1 MLRSFRSRLVATVIA
16 LVAVTALL
24 VGGLGY
30 LLVQRSLR
38 SQLVDDA
45 VARTR
50 FNVTELATTEVLAA
64 GADREQFDASGLLA
78 RFVLRGTEGVF
89 VDFGDGDPFV
99 SSPRLD
105 DAPDRLDPELVA
117 LVDSGEI
124 GYQFT
129 ELGEEPV
136 LVVGVAR
143 PGVGPDFYFEFSADE
158 VDAALAEL
166 RRVLAGAGLG
176 VAVLGALVAGMIA
189 RTVLRPVRAASQ
201 GAHRMA
207 EGDLEVRIPP
217 RGADELG
224 ALAVAFNDMAASL
237 QQKIAELE
245 DSRARERRF
254 VADVAHELRTP
265 LTALVNEA
273 AILSP
278 HLGTLPSEPRLVGE
292 MLVSDVGRLRHL
304 VEELLEVSRLDTATP
319 TPEPSPVDIE
329 AFLAAV
335 VTDRHPEA
343 TLTVAGNRPVTVDR
357 VGLER
362 VVANLLDNAR
372 THAPGASV
380 SIAADLTGDV
390 LTITV
395 ADDGPGVADAALPLL
410 FDRFFM
416 ADAARRGG
424 TGLGLAIA
432 AQHAARMGAELTA
445 RHAEGGRGIT
455 FELRMSVTG
464 SLPGGDDGETSSP
477 DAGGIS
483 NPDTTGVSP

>member
-143 PGVGPDFYFEFSADE
+143 P
-158 VDAALAEL
+158 
-166 RRVLAGAGLG
+166 
-176 VAVLGALVAGMIA
+176 
-189 RTVLRPVRAASQ
+189 
-201 GAHRMA
+201 
-207 EGDLEVRIPP
+207 
-217 RGADELG
+217 
-224 ALAVAFNDMAASL
+224 
-237 QQKIAELE
+237 
-245 DSRARERRF
+245 
-254 VADVAHELRTP
+254 
-265 LTALVNEA
+265 
-273 AILSP
+273 
-278 HLGTLPSEPRLVGE
+278 
-292 MLVSDVGRLRHL
+292 
-304 VEELLEVSRLDTATP
+304 
-319 TPEPSPVDIE
+319 
-329 AFLAAV
+329 
-335 VTDRHPEA
+335 
-343 TLTVAGNRPVTVDR
+343 
-357 VGLER
+357 
-362 VVANLLDNAR
+362 
-372 THAPGASV
+372 
-380 SIAADLTGDV
+380 
-390 LTITV
+390 
-395 ADDGPGVADAALPLL
+395 
-410 FDRFFM
+410 
-416 ADAARRGG
+416 
-424 TGLGLAIA
+424 
-432 AQHAARMGAELTA
+432 
-445 RHAEGGRGIT
+445 
-455 FELRMSVTG
+455 
-464 SLPGGDDGETSSP
+464 
-477 DAGGIS
+477 
-483 NPDTTGVSP
+483 

>member
-1 MLRSFRSRLVATVIA
+1 
-16 LVAVTALL
+16 
-24 VGGLGY
+24 
-30 LLVQRSLR
+30 
-38 SQLVDDA
+38 
-45 VARTR
+45 
-50 FNVTELATTEVLAA
+50 
-64 GADREQFDASGLLA
+64 
-78 RFVLRGTEGVF
+78 
-89 VDFGDGDPFV
+89 
-99 SSPRLD
+99 
-105 DAPDRLDPELVA
+105 
-117 LVDSGEI
+117 
-124 GYQFT
+124 
-129 ELGEEPV
+129 
-136 LVVGVAR
+136 
-143 PGVGPDFYFEFSADE
+143 
-158 VDAALAEL
+158 
-166 RRVLAGAGLG
+166 
-176 VAVLGALVAGMIA
+176 
-189 RTVLRPVRAASQ
+189 
-201 GAHRMA
+201 
-207 EGDLEVRIPP
+207 
-217 RGADELG
+217 
-224 ALAVAFNDMAASL
+224 
-237 QQKIAELE
+237 
-245 DSRARERRF
+245 
-254 VADVAHELRTP
+254 

-292 MLVSDVGRLRHL
+292 MLVSDIGRLRHL

-343 TLTVAGNRPVTVDR
+343 TVTVAGNRPVTVDR